1 MKRIHFLS
9 IAALTVLAALT
20 GAVCAKTATRPSLKV
35 TTLDGKTFDLAAD
48 RGKWVIVNFWATW
61 CVPCIKEMPDI
72 SAFVAA
78 HKNVAAVGLAFE
90 DSDKAEVEA
99 FVRKHPVSYPLAQVD
114 VYKPPADFAT
124 PLGLPTSYLIAPD
137 GRVAKKF
144 VGPVTAT
151 DLKKAIAAGS
161 AAK

>member
-1 MKRIHFLS
+1 MKRIHFLLLV
-9 IAALTVLAALT
+9 AFTVLASST
-20 GAVCAKTATRPSLKV
+20 GTAVAKTVTRPSLKV

-78 HKNVAAVGLAFE
+78 HGNVAAVGLAFE
-90 DSDKAEVEA
+90 DSDKADVEA
-99 FVRKHPVSYPLAQVD
+99 FVRKHPVNYPLAQID
-114 VYKPPADFAT
+114 VYKPPADFDA

-137 GRVAKKF
+137 GHVAKKF
-144 VGPVTAT
+144 VGPVTAV
-151 DLKKAIAAGS
+151 DLEKAIAAGS
-161 AAK
+161 ASK